1 MHMFTNSYVHTHK
14 HAYMRVHMHVCVRAP
29 WHLVV
34 HPYLFFRFSLPC
46 QVLSDCESW
55 AGSRLR
61 VWDAKDIALHVTT
74 ARDLLHTCAQGTH
87 VSTPLRNF
95 ITQWRQN
102 RASANQKQKRQE
114 RHQTS
119 SCSWFHISFRS
130 TCWRFGQLFCQ
141 YTFRSSG
148 NRVPFFVKATV
159 SIQQKDPARNT
170 QTTASC
176 LTFLFDW
183 GWAGLGYV

>member
-1 MHMFTNSYVHTHK
+1 MHACMQTYKHIHD
-14 HAYMRVHMHVCVRAP
+14 HAYVYKFIRTYTLTIMNLHTCAYICMCVCVCARSKTP
-29 WHLVV
+29 GDTPDVY
-34 HPYLFFRFSLPC
+34 PYLFFRFSLPC
-46 QVLSDCESW
+46 QVLSDCERW

-95 ITQWRQN
+95 TTQWRQN

-130 TCWRFGQLFCQ
+130 TC
-141 YTFRSSG
+141 
-148 NRVPFFVKATV
+148 
-159 SIQQKDPARNT
+159 
-170 QTTASC
+170 
-176 LTFLFDW
+176 
-183 GWAGLGYV
+183 